1 MRAAASAHALSL
13 LDAPI
18 TERDWQARA
27 WERMRDIRA
36 TRCGWTLD
44 DALAHP
50 VIGRTVRAFAAQLQR
65 EHAQACERR
74 ERELRYGRRVIYT
87 GFGYRPARS
96 TLKKGIR

>member
-1 MRAAASAHALSL
+1 MSARMASQAL
-13 LDAPI
+13 LDTPV

-50 VIGRTVRAFAAQLQR
+50 VIGRTVRAFAAQLAR

-74 ERELRYGRRVIYT
+74 ERELRYGRKVIHT
-87 GFGYRPARS
+87 GYGYRPARP
-96 TLKKGIR
+96 TPQKGR